1 MSRSLRSQLGLPV
14 AVALGAL
21 SAIAAVSVTYQQWQG
36 ANLELT
42 DDVAL
47 ASFLLAESDTT
58 DEQPTGIESDEQ
70 FALFFDEN
78 AEVINVTGDVDEEL
92 ELVLFEEVWSFT
104 NDEDAAVGLELDD
117 DEGTWV
123 ISGVRC
129 TDPIVCDTAIVGARR
144 VAFVP
149 FWTRR
154 LVWFVLPILAAIAIG
169 WFATRWLVGRSLKP
183 VESMRQQLDLIT
195 ESDLERRVPV
205 PQTTDELGRLG
216 TSMNQT
222 IDRLASSLGAN
233 QRFVADAAHELRSPI
248 TGVKA
253 ALEIE
258 ASKQATRSDDAEPS
272 LLDDSVNELERA
284 SRLIDD
290 LLVLAKRQGGA
301 PARADVDLDDLVR
314 AAVNMVE
321 ARHAGLNVTKNIQPS
336 RISADADAIN
346 RIITNL
352 LENAARYGDG
362 TIGVTLDADDRSEVV
377 RLIVDDNGPGIAAEQ
392 RALIFERFARL
403 DDSRSRATGG
413 AGLGLAIA
421 RELAEQHHG
430 TISVETSTL
439 GGARFTVELPAA

>member
-1 MSRSLRSQLGLPV
+1 MSRSLRSQLGVPV
-14 AVALGAL
+14 AAALGL
-21 SAIAAVSVTYQQWQG
+21 LTAIAALSVMYQQWQG
-36 ANLELT
+36 DELELS

-47 ASFLLAESDTT
+47 ASFLLSEADST
-58 DEQPTGIESDEQ
+58 DQQPVAIESDAQ

-78 AEVINVTGDVDEEL
+78 GDVLNTFGDVDGEL
-92 ELVLFEEVWSFT
+92 ELVLLDEVWSFT
-104 NDEDAAVGLELDD
+104 NVEDTAVGLEFD
-117 DEGTWV
+117 DEEGSWV
-123 ISGVRC
+123 VSGVQC
-129 TDPIVCDTAIVGARR
+129 VDASVCDTAIVGARR
-144 VAFVP
+144 AAFLA
-149 FWTRR
+149 FWTKR
-154 LVWFVLPILAAIAIG
+154 LAWFILPVLAAITIG

-183 VESMRQQLDLIT
+183 VESMRQELDLIT

-216 TSMNQT
+216 SSMNQT
-222 IDRLASSLGAN
+222 IDRLASSLDAN

-258 ASKQATRSDDAEPS
+258 ASKQVRPDGDAEPS
-272 LLDDSVNELERA
+272 LLDDSVNELDRA

-301 PARADVDLDDLVR
+301 PARTDVDLDDLVR

-321 ARHAGLNVTKNIQPS
+321 ARHDGLTITKHIQPS

-362 TIGVTLDADDRSEVV
+362 TIDVSLDTDAQAGVV
-377 RLIVDDNGPGIAAEQ
+377 RLTVDDNGPGIAPEQ
-392 RALIFERFARL
+392 QALIFERFARL

-421 RELAEQHHG
+421 RELAEQHQG
-430 TISVETSTL
+430 TITVGSSSL
-439 GGARFTVELPAA
+439 GGARFAVELPAA